1 MEFALFAHFWLFC
14 FIQNILLIMTILNH
28 LKSKNLGNFREFILN
43 HQNQDVNLL
52 YRNRSHG
59 IYRIYAKIILNS

>member
-1 MEFALFAHFWLFC
+1 
-14 FIQNILLIMTILNH
+14 LLIMTILNH